1 MAVEA
6 KHEVLLR
13 SLEKFYDDVDVFARF
28 KAVLDGESRMSLR
41 VLDWLVTN
49 YAKKRNTVYHINE
62 HGGEMAF
69 NMFLEYKS
77 QLKAYSKR
85 YFDPFCR
92 RGRITHRG
100 VETTC
105 GQLNFFRWAMQFGV
119 LDFAKAHHDE
129 IEQDMLLSIQHRYTH
144 GTRGVKSKLGASPKE
159 TATAEDTGSAE
170 TAQTAQTSETADFS
184 AAAKRKELSRAAI
197 KSCTTTMVK
206 VKVKFS

>member
-1 MAVEA
+1 MHAMEVEA
-6 KHEVLLR
+6 KHEVLFK
-13 SLEKFYDDVDVFARF
+13 SLVKFYEDDATFHTF
-28 KAVLDGESRMSLR
+28 SSVLEGSTKMSLR

-49 YAKKRNTVYHINE
+49 YAKKRNIVYGIQVNDRDV
-62 HGGEMAF
+62 AF

-92 RGRITHRG
+92 RGRVVHRG

-105 GQLNFFRWAMQFGV
+105 GQLNFFRWAIKYGV
-119 LDFAKAHHDE
+119 LDYAVNNHDE
-129 IEQDMLLSIQHRYTH
+129 IEHDMLSSIQHRY
-144 GTRGVKSKLGASPKE
+144 AS
-159 TATAEDTGSAE
+159 GSRK
-170 TAQTAQTSETADFS
+170 D
-184 AAAKRKELSRAAI
+184 AAKRKELSKAAI

>member
-1 MAVEA
+1 MEVEA
-6 KHEVLLR
+6 KHEVLFK
-13 SLEKFYDDVDVFARF
+13 SLTKFYEDDATFETFR
-28 KAVLDGESRMSLR
+28 AVLGGSTKMSLR

-49 YAKKRNTVYHINE
+49 YAKKRNIVYGIKDNDRDV
-62 HGGEMAF
+62 AF

-92 RGRITHRG
+92 RGRVMHRG

-105 GQLNFFRWAMQFGV
+105 GQLNFFRWAIKYGV
-119 LDFAKAHHDE
+119 LDYALRHHDE
-129 IEQDMLLSIQHRYTH
+129 IEQDMLSSIQHRYSV
-144 GTRGVKSKLGASPKE
+144 GTKKE
-159 TATAEDTGSAE
+159 DS
-170 TAQTAQTSETADFS
+170 
-184 AAAKRKELSRAAI
+184 KRKELSKAAI

>member
-1 MAVEA
+1 MEVEA
-6 KHEVLLR
+6 KHEVLFK
-13 SLEKFYDDVDVFARF
+13 SLTKFYEDDVVFDTLCR
-28 KAVLDGESRMSLR
+28 VLDGATKMSLR

-49 YAKKRNTVYHINE
+49 YAKKRNIVYGIMVE
-62 HGGEMAF
+62 DREVAF

-92 RGRITHRG
+92 RGRVLHRG

-105 GQLNFFRWAMQFGV
+105 GQLNFFRWAIKYGV
-119 LDFAKAHHDE
+119 LDYAVKHHDD
-129 IEQDMLLSIQHRYTH
+129 IEQDMLSSIQHRY
-144 GTRGVKSKLGASPKE
+144 SLGCKKE
-159 TATAEDTGSAE
+159 D
-170 TAQTAQTSETADFS
+170 
-184 AAAKRKELSRAAI
+184 AKRKELSKAAI